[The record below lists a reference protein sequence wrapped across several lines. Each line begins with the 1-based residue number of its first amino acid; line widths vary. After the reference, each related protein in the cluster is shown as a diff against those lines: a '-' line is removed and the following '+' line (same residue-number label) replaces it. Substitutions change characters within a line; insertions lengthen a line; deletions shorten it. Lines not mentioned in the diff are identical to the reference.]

1 MPASQLRLLPAPKP
15 LVEKLGR
22 EFFLSVPAKPG
33 VYFFRDG
40 NSRLLY
46 VGKSSNL
53 KKRLSSYRVAAPER
67 LSRKT
72 IRLLHQVTS
81 ITWEELDTPLGAELR
96 ENELLRTLRPKF
108 NRMNV
113 YPAASAFI
121 FVCRTER
128 ALELRV
134 GREFVAEAKVFGA
147 FSSSVF
153 LLFGSLTRTLWC
165 LGLQKTCLDEIPRR
179 LLLAKPQRHFA
190 FEQAEGAELEKLEP
204 LLDTFLAGEGAELL
218 DWLKQRREALNPP
231 LFLNNLLSEDITRL
245 EAFFV
250 HGPSRN
256 KLLQEHGAD
265 PVISRDSLGDF
276 KIMERFHRI
285 RTAKES
291 PVKPVECWSTL

>member
-1 MPASQLRLLPAPKP
+1 MPAAQLRLLPAPKP

-22 EFFLSVPAKPG
+22 EFFLSVPEKPG

-53 KKRLSSYRVAAPER
+53 KKRLSSYRVASPER

-81 ITWEELDTPLGAELR
+81 ITWEELETPLGAELR

-121 FVCRTER
+121 FMCRTAG

-153 LLFGSLTRTLWC
+153 LLFGSLTRALWC
-165 LGLQKTCLDEIPRR
+165 LGQQKSSLDEIPRR
-179 LLLAKPQRHFA
+179 LLLEKPHRHFA
-190 FEQAEGAELEKLEP
+190 FEQAEGAELEKLE
-204 LLDTFLAGEGAELL
+204 LLLETFLGGEGTELL
-218 DWLKQRREALNPP
+218 AWLKLRRETLNPP
-231 LFLNNLLSEDITRL
+231 LFLNNLLLEDISRL
-245 EAFFV
+245 EVFFIS
-250 HGPSRN
+250 GPARN
-256 KLLQEHGAD
+256 KSLQEHGAD
-265 PVISRDSLGDF
+265 SVISRDSLGDF
-276 KIMERFHRI
+276 KIMERFHRT
-285 RTAKES
+285 RTAEES
-291 PVKPVECWSTL
+291 PVKPVEGWSTP